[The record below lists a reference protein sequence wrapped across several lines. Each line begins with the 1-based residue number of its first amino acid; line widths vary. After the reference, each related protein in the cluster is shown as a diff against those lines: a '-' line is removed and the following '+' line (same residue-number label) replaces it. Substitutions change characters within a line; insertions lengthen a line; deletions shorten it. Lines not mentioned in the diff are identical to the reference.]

1 MLSQGSHR
9 MPAEYR
15 HMSTGSL
22 NIPPPTTLNGN
33 GGPPPAVGGMGRFEG
48 PRSPPGRQNTS
59 HVPCKFFRQG
69 ACQAGSACPF
79 SHDLASTN
87 DNVCKYFAKGNCKFG
102 PKCAN
107 VHVLPDGRRVN
118 YKQGGPIGAGHLNI
132 GGRLNTD
139 LYHPPNSGSALTNGF
154 IRANA
159 VPPSPYGQQY
169 SPFSNQDDSFPPL
182 TGRQQSIDIT
192 VPTIDTSYASHPGS
206 NYGSPR
212 DEDSNRFGLGLSPVA
227 GKGLSV
233 LDAPLPASFD
243 SNGVSWIARHGPIAS
258 SVPSKFGLESPPGS
272 VGAAKDGRTSEAL
285 KNLHSSAF
293 GDDTRDRFMGIA
305 ASPPAPA
312 ADEYFGKRVMHSQRF
327 AAKSKVM
334 SASLPKAVDQDWES
348 SFTFEEDYLPA
359 TLQDLMTPQ
368 EKARRGS
375 RAAEEDGRMIH
386 SGTGTPNN
394 DTPTKFGS
402 PSNASPSRWGPLFQ
416 RQQKEEEERAAASRA
431 SAFGHVGSPLRNS
444 SLHPGASP
452 SSRAR
457 TNASGDSSP
466 YLASPPRQSSM
477 SIISQQLQRTR
488 LSRAESS
495 GSESGL
501 HPARAASNPIGA
513 GRVGL
518 TSERQVS
525 SSSIGNGG
533 SGRFTTPIDEEQG
546 DFVFSM
552 EGMEDVDE
560 KKGEKRN
567 SGGWTYA
574 GSTRSPHLGAIG
586 GTPRNGTAT
595 NGNGME
601 GMFGTR

>member
-1 MLSQGSHR
+1 MISANLS
-9 MPAEYR
+9 
-15 HMSTGSL
+15 
-22 NIPPPTTLNGN
+22 
-33 GGPPPAVGGMGRFEG
+33 
-48 PRSPPGRQNTS
+48 
-59 HVPCKFFRQG
+59 
-69 ACQAGSACPF
+69 
-79 SHDLASTN
+79 
-87 DNVCKYFAKGNCKFG
+87 KGNCKFG

-107 VHVLPDGRRVN
+107 IHVLPDGRRVN
-118 YKQGGPIGAGHLNI
+118 YKQGGPMAMGGGHLNI
-132 GGRLNTD
+132 GGRVNTD
-139 LYHPPNSGSALTNGF
+139 LYHPPNSGSALTNSF

-159 VPPSPYGQQY
+159 VPPSPYSQQY
-169 SPFSNQDDSFPPL
+169 SPFQNQDEGFPPL
-182 TGRQQSIDIT
+182 IGRQQSIDIT

-212 DEDSNRFGLGLSPVA
+212 DEDLNRFGLGLSPVA

-243 SNGVSWIARHGPIAS
+243 SNGISWIARHGPIAS
-258 SVPSKFGLESPPGS
+258 SVPAKFGLESPPGS

-285 KNLHSSAF
+285 KSLHSSAF
-293 GDDTRDRFMGIA
+293 GDDTRDRFNGIA
-305 ASPPAPA
+305 ASPPAPPA
-312 ADEYFGKRVMHSQRF
+312 EEYFGKRVMHSQRF
-327 AAKSKVM
+327 AKSKVM
-334 SASLPKAVDQDWES
+334 SASLPKAVDQDWEAA
-348 SFTFEEDYLPA
+348 FTFEEDYLPE
-359 TLQDLMTPQ
+359 TLKDLMTPQ

-375 RAAEEDGRMIH
+375 RTADEEGRPIH

-394 DTPTKFGS
+394 DTPSKFGS

-416 RQQKEEEERAAASRA
+416 RHQQQKEEEEKAAASRA

-452 SSRAR
+452 SSRPIAR
-457 TNASGDSSP
+457 PSNSGDSSP

-501 HPARAASNPIGA
+501 HPVSAARVSSNPIGSGAARA
-513 GRVGL
+513 GLVG
-518 TSERQVS
+518 ERQVS

-574 GSTRSPHLGAIG
+574 GGTRSPHLGAVG
-586 GTPRNGTAT
+586 GGRNGAS
-595 NGNGME
+595 NGGGVE
-601 GMFGTR
+601 GIFGGR

>member
-1 MLSQGSHR
+1 MG
-9 MPAEYR
+9 PA
-15 HMSTGSL
+15 
-22 NIPPPTTLNGN
+22 
-33 GGPPPAVGGMGRFEG
+33 
-48 PRSPPGRQNTS
+48 
-59 HVPCKFFRQG
+59 
-69 ACQAGSACPF
+69 
-79 SHDLASTN
+79 
-87 DNVCKYFAKGNCKFG
+87 
-102 PKCAN
+102 
-107 VHVLPDGRRVN
+107 
-118 YKQGGPIGAGHLNI
+118 HLNI

-139 LYHPPNSGSALTNGF
+139 LYHPQNSGSALTNSF
-154 IRANA
+154 MRANG
-159 VPPSPYGQQY
+159 VPPSPYNQQY
-169 SPFSNQDDSFPPL
+169 PPFAGQDDGFPPQI
-182 TGRQQSIDIT
+182 GRQQSIDIN

-212 DEDSNRFGLGLSPVA
+212 DEDINRFGLGLSPVA

-243 SNGVSWIARHGPIAS
+243 SNGVSWIARHGPMAS

-293 GDDTRDRFMGIA
+293 GNDTRDRFNGIA
-305 ASPPAPA
+305 ASPPTNP

-327 AAKSKVM
+327 AKPKAM
-334 SASLPKAVDQDWES
+334 SASLPKAVDQDWEAA
-348 SFTFEEDYLPA
+348 FTFEEDYLPE
-359 TLQDLMTPQ
+359 TLKDLMTPQ

-375 RAAEEDGRMIH
+375 RTAEEEGRPIH

-394 DTPTKFGS
+394 DMTSKFGS

-452 SSRAR
+452 SSRPIAR
-457 TNASGDSSP
+457 PSNSGDSSP

-488 LSRAESS
+488 LSRAESG
-495 GSESGL
+495 GSDPSL
-501 HPARAASNPIGA
+501 HPARATSNPLGSSQRI
-513 GRVGL
+513 
-518 TSERQVS
+518 SDRQVS

-560 KKGEKRN
+560 RKGEKRN
-567 SGGWTYA
+567 SGGWTYTN
-574 GSTRSPHLGAIG
+574 STRSPHLGAVG
-586 GTPRNGTAT
+586 GPPKNSNGTQT
-595 NGNGME
+595 TSGGGID
-601 GMFGTR
+601 GMFGAR